1 MALAPAMYSPV
12 FAASGMRTRLRFQWV
27 LAVASVFASFAAS
40 ADAPRLIFQTGG
52 PWSPRVN
59 VPADMVLVYGVD
71 ASLPE
76 RIRDWRAHG
85 YRVAF
90 MTGVAWGHYPDYLD
104 GRFDG
109 DTHWDETQQKAD
121 GSLMLHTGRDTPYFV
136 PTPSYAS
143 YLAQGVLRALDSG
156 AEAVYLEEPEFWA
169 ESGWSTT
176 FKAAWQQA
184 YGEPWQP
191 PNDSAQAQWRASQ
204 LKYQLYRETVATV
217 CGEVHRWGHEHGRE
231 VPCNVA
237 THSLL
242 NYAQWHIVSPETS
255 FVSIHPDGFIG
266 QVWTGTARATN
277 SYDGVQASRPFV
289 TAFLE
294 YGFLVRLADMAQVPI
309 WLLADPVE
317 DDPAR
322 TWQDYQADWKATL
335 VASLMQ
341 STAARFEVLPWPNRI
356 FNLNATY
363 ANGSGGRSLIPADYQ
378 LVLQTVFHALSE
390 MPQGKSDWLAAG
402 TPGVGIL
409 VSDSLMFERAG
420 PAASDPLLGHVYGL
434 ALPLLREGVPVTPVP
449 MESTYLGADPAK
461 SLRDMRMVWL
471 SYRGQTPPSP
481 QFTQA
486 LVTWVKQ
493 GGALAIVDDGGN
505 GVEAGAKATAQLL
518 QALGASPNSGSM
530 QHIGK
535 GVVAWLNASP
545 ADLSHQQ
552 GGAERIQGMAQ
563 QLAETAGIPWG
574 TSPALVLRRG
584 DYVIAAGLPAASQA
598 KPVVVH
604 GRFIDLL
611 NAKLPVIENPQV
623 GSDALGLFRQID
635 TFGTT
640 PGLLA
645 ASGKVSDWTAD
656 AQSIHFA
663 LSGIEGRPGDE
674 ALAILTLPHA
684 PAQISVNGAVIPSAN
699 VDFEQHVLRLHLP
712 ASAAPVA
719 VEVKL

>member
-1 MALAPAMYSPV
+1 
-12 FAASGMRTRLRFQWV
+12 MRTRLRIKLI
-27 LAVASVFASFAAS
+27 LAVASVFATLGAS
-40 ADAPRLIFQTGG
+40 ADAPRLIFQTDK

-59 VPADMVLVYGVD
+59 VPADMVLVYGLD
-71 ASLPE
+71 ASLPK
-76 RIRDWRAHG
+76 RISDWRAHG

-143 YLAQGVLRALDSG
+143 YLAQGVQRALDSG

-184 YGEPWQP
+184 YGEPWLA
-191 PNDSAQAQWRASQ
+191 PNGSAQGQWRASQ
-204 LKYQLYRETVATV
+204 LKYQLYRQTVATV
-217 CGEVHRWGHEHGRE
+217 CDAVHRWGRQHHRE
-231 VPCNVA
+231 VPCNIA

-277 SYDGVQASRPFV
+277 SYDGVEASRPFV

-294 YGFLVRLADMAQVPI
+294 YGFLVRLAQMAQVPV

-341 STAARFEVLPWPNRI
+341 PTAARFEVLPWPNRI
-356 FNLNATY
+356 FGLHATY
-363 ANGSGGRSLIPADYQ
+363 ATGSGGRSTLPADYQ
-378 LVLQTVFHALSE
+378 VVLQTVFHALSD
-390 MPQGKSDWLAAG
+390 MPQGNGDWLAAG

-420 PAASDPLLGHVYGL
+420 PASSDPLLGHVYGL
-434 ALPLLREGVPVTPVP
+434 ALPLLMQGVPVTPVP
-449 MESTYLGADPAK
+449 MESTYLGADPAQA
-461 SLRDMRMVWL
+461 LHGMRMLWL

-481 QFTQA
+481 LFTQA
-486 LVTWVKQ
+486 LVAWVKQ

-505 GVEAGAKATAQLL
+505 GVEAGATGTAQLL

-535 GVVAWLNASP
+535 GVVAWLNVSP
-545 ADLSHQQ
+545 AALSHEQ
-552 GGAERIQGMAQ
+552 GGAEHIQRMAQ
-563 QLAETAGIPWG
+563 ELAEAAGITWR

-584 DYVIAAGLPAASQA
+584 DFVIAAGLPAASA
-598 KPVVVH
+598 SAPTVIH

-611 NAKLPVIENPQV
+611 NARLPVIENPEV
-623 GSDALGLFRQID
+623 GSDTLGFFRNID
-635 TFGTT
+635 SPGTT
-640 PGLLA
+640 PELVA
-645 ASGKVSDWTAD
+645 ASGKVSGWVAD
-656 AQSIHFA
+656 TQSIRFA
-663 LSGIEGRPGDE
+663 LSGIDGRPGDE
-674 ALAILTLPHA
+674 ALAILTLPRA
-684 PAQISVNGAVIPSAN
+684 PAQISINGVVVPAAN
-699 VDFEQHVLRLHLP
+699 VDFEQHLLRLHVP

-719 VEVKL
+719 VDVKM